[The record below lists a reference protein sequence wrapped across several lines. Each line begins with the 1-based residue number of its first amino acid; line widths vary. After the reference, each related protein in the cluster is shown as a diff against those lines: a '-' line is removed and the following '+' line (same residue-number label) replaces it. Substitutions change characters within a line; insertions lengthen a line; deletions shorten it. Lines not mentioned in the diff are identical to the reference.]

1 MFSHEPEFQ
10 RIALYYHG
18 WYPLVLGRI
27 DGSSFRCDR
36 RHRVANR
43 GSRSQ
48 SVSSALRPW
57 QNILASQ
64 CSLEVKKKQVR
75 ETLKLTRILR
85 LQGKAERMR
94 GTEHAQGTGIFFSSF
109 VAINA
114 FFANLSGQID
124 KLKLYQSKDSIF
136 DTFSA
141 VFSMLKGYKE
151 MTWLFWF
158 MLIDL

>member
-36 RHRVANR
+36 RHRVENR

-94 GTEHAQGTGIFFSSF
+94 GTEHNVQGIFFSISMRF
-109 VAINA
+109 LRTFYGKLTSSNYIKARVAY
-114 FFANLSGQID
+114 S
-124 KLKLYQSKDSIF
+124 SR
-136 DTFSA
+136 SA

-151 MTWLFWF
+151 MTWLF
-158 MLIDL
+158 